1 MNPSQDAPID
11 RLGRRFA
18 DLRISVT
25 DRCNF
30 RCPYCMPKEIFGP
43 GYEFLPRTAILS
55 FEEIVRLARIFGQ
68 MGLRKLR
75 LTGGEPTVRAELPTL
90 VRMLRQALPD
100 VDLALTTNGSRLV
113 ALSEELK
120 AAGLDRVT
128 VSLDSVDPE
137 ICREMNGVEFP
148 PERVLAG
155 IDAAAAAGLGPI
167 KINAVVKRGVNDGG
181 LVDMAR
187 YFRGTGHIVRF
198 IEYMDVG
205 ATNGWKLDEVV
216 PAREI
221 IQMLEQ
227 VEGLEPVEAAY
238 RGEVAKRWRW
248 SDGSGEIGVITSV
261 TEPFCGDCTRARL
274 SAEGSL
280 YTCLF
285 ASVGNDLRGPM
296 RDGASDEELYDRIA
310 GVWTMRED
318 RYSELR
324 AAMTDDLPRMGRVE
338 MSHIGG

>member
-1 MNPSQDAPID
+1 MNPAAAPVD

-43 GYEFLPRTAILS
+43 GYEFLPRASILS
-55 FEEIVRLARIFGQ
+55 FEEIVRLAAIFGR

-90 VRMLRQALPD
+90 VRMLREALPD

-113 ALSEELK
+113 SLSAALKE
-120 AAGLDRVT
+120 AGLDRVT

-137 ICREMNGVEFP
+137 ICREMNGVDFP

-167 KINAVVKRGVNDGG
+167 KINAVVKRGVNDEGI
-181 LVDMAR
+181 VEMAR

-216 PAREI
+216 PAFEI
-221 IQMLEQ
+221 IERLEQ
-227 VEGLEPVEAAY
+227 IEGLEPVEAAY
-238 RGEVAKRWRW
+238 RGEVARRWRW
-248 SDGSGEIGVITSV
+248 SDDGGEIGVITSV
-261 TEPFCGDCTRARL
+261 TEPFCGACTRARL

-285 ASVGNDLRGPM
+285 ASVGNDLRGSM
-296 RDGASDEELYDRIA
+296 RDGATDSELYERIA
-310 GVWTMRED
+310 GIWTARED

-324 AAMTDDLPRMGRVE
+324 AAMTDDLPARDRVE